1 MIRRHLLLSML
12 VLTTLAV
19 SCTGG
24 KQDDHKTDASFSA
37 QMAST
42 WHYVGAPQRVEV
54 GVVASDAN
62 GLRFVTQGTLEMA
75 FSYLGTDGNGQPVAG
90 PTATASYVPVPGT
103 DASGDAP
110 TITSGDR
117 GVYEAKGVTF
127 DQAGVWR
134 ATLSFE
140 LNGVA
145 RRLTAD
151 FPVSPTSRI
160 PAPGMRA
167 LKTQNLTISS
177 KGVRKGAIDSMADG
191 GGEIPDPEL
200 HRWTIADAIAQRR
213 PALVLFGTPAYCQ
226 SQFCGPEVTEL
237 QRLAADHPDRA
248 VYIHIEVWKD
258 YNAQPQ
264 VVNKGAADWLLRKL
278 PDGSPEMTEPW
289 LYLIGSDGVIADRW
303 GPLFDSSEVA
313 AALEALPRTKN

>member
-1 MIRRHLLLSML
+1 MIRRHLLFS
-12 VLTTLAV
+12 VLLLATLAV

-24 KQDDHKTDASFSA
+24 KQGDDKTDISFSA

-54 GVVASDAN
+54 GVVASDTN
-62 GLRFVTQGTLEMA
+62 GLRFVTQGTLEMG
-75 FSYLGTDGNGQPVAG
+75 FSYLGTDGNGQPVTG

-110 TITSGDR
+110 TISSGAR
-117 GVYEAKGVTF
+117 GVYEARDVTF

-140 LNGVA
+140 VDGVA
-145 RRLTAD
+145 RHLTAD
-151 FPVSPTSRI
+151 FSVSQTSQI

-167 LKTQNLTISS
+167 LKTENLTIAS
-177 KGVRKGAIDSMADG
+177 KDVRKGAIDSMADG
-191 GGEIPDPEL
+191 GGKIPDPEL

-248 VYIHIEVWKD
+248 VYIHIEIWKN

-313 AALEALPRTKN
+313 AAVEALPPMKK

>member
-12 VLTTLAV
+12 VLATLAV
-19 SCTGG
+19 SCSGG
-24 KQDDHKTDASFSA
+24 KQDDNKTDTSFSA

-62 GLRFVTQGTLEMA
+62 GLRFVTQGTLDMA
-75 FSYLGTDGNGQPVAG
+75 FSYLGTDGSDQPVAG

-110 TITSGDR
+110 TLTSDAR
-117 GVYEAKGVTF
+117 GVYEAKDVTF

-140 LNGVA
+140 IDGVA

-151 FPVSPTSRI
+151 FSVSQTSQI

-191 GGEIPDPEL
+191 GGKIPDPEL

-313 AALEALPRTKN
+313 AALEALPPMKS

>member
-1 MIRRHLLLSML
+1 MIRRRLLLSML
-12 VLTTLAV
+12 VLATLAV
-19 SCTGG
+19 SCSGG
-24 KQDDHKTDASFSA
+24 KQGDNKTDISFSA

-42 WHYVGAPQRVEV
+42 WHHVGAPQRVEV
-54 GVVASDAN
+54 GVVASDTN
-62 GLRFVTQGTLEMA
+62 GLRFVTQGTIEMG
-75 FSYLGTDGNGQPVAG
+75 FSYLGTDGSSQPVAG

-110 TITSGDR
+110 ALTSGAR
-117 GVYEAKGVTF
+117 GVYEAEDVTF

-140 LNGVA
+140 VDGVA
-145 RRLTAD
+145 HRLTAD
-151 FPVSPTSRI
+151 FSVSQMSQI

-167 LKTQNLTISS
+167 LKTENLTVAS
-177 KGVRKGAIDSMADG
+177 KDVRKGAIDSMADG
-191 GGEIPDPEL
+191 GGKIPDPEL

-237 QRLAADHPDRA
+237 QRLAAAHPDRA
-248 VYIHIEVWKD
+248 VYIHIEIWKD

-278 PDGSPEMTEPW
+278 PDGSPELTEPW

-313 AALEALPRTKN
+313 AALEALPPMKA